1 MIASGRENSLSASNA
16 PLAVP
21 IGEALVAIIK
31 RAYAAGL
38 PFLIEGPHGV
48 GKSESVHEAARQLG
62 IPVIDRDL
70 SILESSDLAGYP
82 FRHEE
87 DDGRAYTRFAPPH
100 FLPKPC
106 QPRGLLLLE
115 ELNRS
120 SEATRHAALQILTAR
135 RIHDYELAPGWGVC
149 STINPRTP
157 GKYATASLDAALVAR
172 FVRITVTADPQHWLA
187 WARAAGGV
195 HPVVT
200 DYIALLDDPFEDADG
215 LSNPRSW
222 TYVSKLLHTVP
233 DLHDMDVTTADA
245 LASAIAGLVG
255 NAHATALL
263 RVLLG
268 TEKPIEPATIL
279 DDQSAC
285 WLATVRRWREEG
297 RLDVL
302 STTLKQLLR
311 YVRPQARASR
321 VLENPQRLSSIKLF
335 FSELPPDM
343 TPVVRNFIEETGYR
357 SMAWDVPEAST
368 SAVDQRRRPLSPVA
382 RMKMVTAAARARNA
396 ATIQGR
402 TP

>member
-1 MIASGRENSLSASNA
+1 MVASRRENTLSTSNA

-21 IGEALVAIIK
+21 IGAPLVAIIK

-87 DDGRAYTRFAPPH
+87 DGRSYTRFAPPD

-120 SEATRHAALQILTAR
+120 SEGTRHAALQILTAR
-135 RIHDYELAPGWGVC
+135 RIHDFVLEPGWVPS
-149 STINPRTP
+149 STCNPREP
-157 GKYATASLDAALVAR
+157 GKYFTAPLDAALLSR

-195 HPVVT
+195 HSVVT
-200 DYIALLDDPFEDADG
+200 EYIALLDDPFEDADG
-215 LSNPRSW
+215 LSNPRAW

-233 DLHDMDVTTADA
+233 DLHKMDVTTADA

-268 TEKPIEPATIL
+268 TEKPIEPATL
-279 DDQSAC
+279 LSDQSA

-321 VLENPQRLSSIKLF
+321 LMEDPECLSRIRLF

-343 TPVVRNFIEETGYR
+343 TSVVRSFIEETNYR
-357 SMAWDVPEAST
+357 SMAWDASDAST
-368 SAVDQRRRPLSPVA
+368 STVNQQRRPLSPVA
-382 RMKMVTAAARARNA
+382 RMRMVTAAARARNA
-396 ATIQGR
+396 ATSQGR

>member
-1 MIASGRENSLSASNA
+1 MIASRREQTLSASNG

-21 IGEALVAIIK
+21 IGEPLVAIIK

-70 SILESSDLAGYP
+70 SILESSDVAGYP
-82 FRHEE
+82 FRE
-87 DDGRAYTRFAPPH
+87 DGFTKFAPAD
-100 FLPKPC
+100 FLPKPS

-120 SEATRHAALQILTAR
+120 SESTRHAALQILTAR
-135 RIHDYELAPGWGVC
+135 RIHDYELAPGWVPC
-149 STINPRTP
+149 STINPREP
-157 GKYATASLDAALVAR
+157 GKYFTAQLDAALLSR

-187 WARAAGGV
+187 WARGAGGV
-195 HPVVT
+195 HSVVT
-200 DYIALLDDPFEDADG
+200 DYIALLDDPFEDAG

-222 TYVSKLLHTVP
+222 TYVSKLLHTVT
-233 DLHDMDVTTADA
+233 DLHDMDVATADA

-279 DDQSAC
+279 GDQSA

-311 YVRPQARASR
+311 YIRPQTRASR
-321 VLENPQRLSSIKLF
+321 VLENPHCLASVRLF

-343 TPVVRNFIEETGYR
+343 TSVVRSFIEETGYR
-357 SMAWDVPEAST
+357 SMAWDAPEASPPT
-368 SAVDQRRRPLSPVA
+368 VDQRRRPLSPVA
-382 RMKMVTAAARARNA
+382 RMRMVTSAARARNA
-396 ATIQGR
+396 AIIKGR